1 MGTCHFKARGMGH
14 GAWGMGHRAQ
24 GTELRAQGKTQP
36 STQHPVTYINHR
48 N

>member
-1 MGTCHFKARGMGH
+1 MGESTGTKAWEHATLRQG
-14 GAWGMGHRAQ
+14 AQ